1 MVYGAGISGVGVAEV
16 LADLQAKV
24 YLYDAKQ
31 CVIDTQIAAK
41 ITAAGGALEFAQNA
55 GDVIDKVEI
64 VVLSPGISI
73 YSADIEYARSS
84 GKKIISEI
92 EVASIINK
100 GKLIAI
106 TGTNGK
112 TTTTA
117 LVGEMV
123 KKLPVHT
130 AVGGNI
136 GQALSKQALQTQ
148 SVDDVLV
155 AEISSFQLEAI
166 EQFKPLIS
174 AILNITP
181 DHLDRHKT
189 FEGYVEAKAKVFQ
202 NQTATDYL
210 ILNADDQ
217 HTLALAKYAQ
227 AQVCL
232 FSSSQQLEQGIFLS
246 PGGIITL
253 AFAGQQVD
261 FCHYSTMQLFGKHNI
276 ENVLAAC
283 AMAYFAGVP
292 VADIVTTLAEFQGV
306 EHRIEYIR
314 TLHGV
319 KYYNDSKA
327 TNPESTI
334 KALEAF
340 ELPLIL
346 IAGGYDKLTNL
357 DEMMQLAKLKT
368 KHVIFLGKAKE
379 RFAQEAAK
387 HGITNISMCD
397 TFEQAT
403 ECAYKLAKSGD
414 VILLSPACSSYDMFN
429 NFEVR
434 GRYFKNLVN
443 ELN

>member
-16 LADLQAKV
+16 LAELNTAV
-24 YLYDAKQ
+24 YLYDAKN
-31 CVIDTQIAAK
+31 CVLDEQVSAK
-41 ITAAGGALEFAQNA
+41 IIAAGGALQFAQSA
-55 GDVIDKVEI
+55 GEVIDKADI
-64 VVLSPGISI
+64 IVLSPGISI
-73 YSADIEYARSS
+73 YATDVEYALKQ
-84 GKKIISEI
+84 GKQVISEV
-92 EVASIINK
+92 EVAALINK

-136 GQALSKQALQTQ
+136 GQALSKQALNTQ
-148 SVDDVLV
+148 MPTDILV

-166 EQFKPLIS
+166 DKFQPFIS

-189 FEGYVEAKAKVFQ
+189 FDGYMQAKAKVFA
-202 NQTATDYL
+202 NQTSEDYL

-217 HTLALAKYAQ
+217 FTLALSKLSQAK
-227 AQVCL
+227 VCL
-232 FSSSQQLEQGIFLS
+232 FSSTKQLSQGIFVS
-246 PGGIITL
+246 TTGIITL
-253 AFAGQQVD
+253 IFKNKQVE
-261 FCHYSTMQLFGKHNI
+261 FCHYSKMQLFGKHNI

-283 AMAYFAGVP
+283 AIAYFAGVR
-292 VADIVTTLAEFQGV
+292 VADIVTTLEEFQGV

-314 TLHGV
+314 TLNGV

-327 TNPESTI
+327 TNPESTV

-340 ELPLIL
+340 DAPLIL
-346 IAGGYDKLTNL
+346 IAGGYDKLTCL
-357 DEMMQLAKLKT
+357 DEMMQLAKTKT

-387 HGITNISMCD
+387 QGISAISMFA
-397 TFEQAT
+397 TFEEAT
-403 ECAYKLAKSGD
+403 QHAYKIAQTGD
-414 VILLSPACSSYDMFN
+414 VVLLSPACSSYDMFN
-429 NFEVR
+429 NFEER
-434 GRYFKNLVN
+434 GRYFKNLVQA
-443 ELN
+443 LN

>member
-16 LADLQAKV
+16 LADLNAIV
-24 YLYDAKQ
+24 YLYDAKD
-31 CVIDTQIAAK
+31 CVINPQVADK
-41 ITAAGGALEFAQNA
+41 ILAAGGALEFAKSA
-55 GDVIDKVEI
+55 GEVIDKADL

-73 YSADIEYARSS
+73 YSLDVEYARSK
-84 GKKIISEI
+84 GKKVISEV
-92 EVASIINK
+92 EVAALINK

-148 SVDDVLV
+148 APDDILV

-166 EQFKPLIS
+166 DEFKPFIS
-174 AILNITP
+174 AVLNITP

-202 NQTATDYL
+202 NQTKEDYL
-210 ILNADDQ
+210 ILNADDKY
-217 HTLALAKYAQ
+217 TLAMAESAKAN
-227 AQVCL
+227 VCL
-232 FSSSQQLEQGIFLS
+232 FSSSKQLEQGIFLAAD
-246 PGGIITL
+246 GVITL
-253 AFAGQQVD
+253 AFGGQQVA
-261 FCHYSTMQLFGKHNI
+261 FCHYSKMQLFGKHNI

-292 VADIVTTLAEFQGV
+292 VADIVETLTEFQGV

-314 TLHGV
+314 TLNGV
-319 KYYNDSKA
+319 RYYNDSKA
-327 TNPESTI
+327 TNPESTV

-340 ELPLIL
+340 EVPLIL

-357 DEMMQLAKLKT
+357 DEMMQLAKLKA
-368 KHVIFLGKAKE
+368 KQVIFLGKAKE

-387 HGITNISMCD
+387 HGIEAVSLCD
-397 TFEQAT
+397 SFEDAT
-403 ECAYKLAKSGD
+403 QCAYQLAQAGD
-414 VILLSPACSSYDMFN
+414 VVLLSPACSSYDMFN
-429 NFEVR
+429 NFEER

-443 ELN
+443 ALN